1 MFFYLSKL
9 LAFILAPLTWVFIL
23 LFWAWRTKIETRK
36 RKLFIISICTLYF
49 FSNSFI
55 VDEFMRM
62 WEYTSE
68 DLKKTEKFE
77 YAIVLGGMT
86 TYDPRLDKPKFIS
99 SADRLWQVLPLL
111 KNGQVQKIILTGGSG
126 SINHPEEKEAAI
138 LKKYLLKL
146 DIPDSLIIIENESKN
161 TRENATNTKLI
172 LDSLKVKSKIL
183 FVTSAFH
190 MKRGIGC
197 FNKVGVTNLRPF
209 CTDRFSGLRK
219 FEFDHLLIPNSH
231 ALDEFT
237 LLIHEISGF
246 ITYKVRGYC

>member
-23 LFWAWRTKIETRK
+23 LIWAWRTKIETRK

-62 WEYTSE
+62 WEYTSD
-68 DLKKTEKFE
+68 DLKKTEKFD
-77 YAIVLGGMT
+77 YAVVLGGMT
-86 TYDPRLDKPKFIS
+86 TYDPRLDQPKFLS

-111 KNGQVQKIILTGGSG
+111 KNGQVGKIILTGGSG

-138 LKKYLLKL
+138 LKKYLQKL

-161 TRENATNTKLI
+161 TRENATNTKII

-197 FNKVGVTNLRPF
+197 FNKVGVNNLRPY

-237 LLIHEISGF
+237 LLIHEITGF
-246 ITYKVRGYC
+246 VTYKLRGFC